1 MRPHSLTALL
11 LVAALAGLAFATVST
26 YDFTAH
32 LDRQVHG
39 IHCSFLPGLSPTE
52 TGNTGCHVTL
62 MSPYSSVL
70 RASIWGG
77 IPISLPAMSV
87 FSFLAFFAIWLV
99 LRDHERDPRA
109 TAFTLLATALP
120 ASMSVVMG
128 YISLSQLHAA
138 CKLCIGIYTSSVIAF
153 IAALLLFLR
162 ARNTRTTGGATPVD
176 FGALSLAFGVGV
188 LFVAVP
194 VSTYAAS
201 APDFSRYVGRCGKL
215 AQPDAGQV
223 LVPIGAQDRPLSMI
237 EVLDPLCPSCRGFE
251 DRFSRMDASLELS
264 RRALL
269 FPLDNTCNWMVGDSI
284 HPGACSVSE
293 AMLCAGARAGEVL
306 EWSYQNQEAIIE
318 ATKTDPKAAARMVSA
333 HFPDLA
339 SCVGSASVRAK
350 LNLSLRYAVKNHLQV
365 LTPQVFVAGVRLC
378 DEDTD
383 LGLDFALP
391 HLIAYARANPATG
404 QAPSGH

>member
-1 MRPHSLTALL
+1 MTALL
-11 LVAALAGLAFATVST
+11 FVAALAGLTFATVST

-39 IHCSFLPGLSPTE
+39 IHCSFLPGLSATE

-62 MSPYSSVL
+62 MSPYSSVM
-70 RASIWGG
+70 RSSIWGG
-77 IPISLPAMSV
+77 IPISLPAMGV

-99 LRDHERDPRA
+99 LRGHELDARA
-109 TAFTLLATALP
+109 TGFALLATALP
-120 ASMSVVMG
+120 FASSLVMG
-128 YISLSQLHAA
+128 TISFTQLHAA
-138 CKLCIGIYTSSVIAF
+138 CKLCIGIYLSSSVAF
-153 IAALLLFLR
+153 AAALLLYLR
-162 ARNTRTTGGATPVD
+162 ARGTRTTGGSSQVD
-176 FGALSLAFGVGV
+176 VGALALAFGVGV

-194 VSTYAAS
+194 VTTYAAS

-215 AQPDAGQV
+215 VQGDAGQV

-251 DRFSRMDASLELS
+251 DRFSRMDVRTELS

-269 FPLDNTCNWMVGDSI
+269 FPLDNTCNWMVGDSL

-293 AMLCAGARAGEVL
+293 AMLCAGARAGDVL
-306 EWSYQNQEAIIE
+306 EWSFQNQEAVIE
-318 ATKTDPKAAARMVSA
+318 ATKKDPKAAARMVSQQ
-333 HFPDLA
+333 FPDLA

-350 LNLSLRYAVKNHLQV
+350 LNLALRYAVKNHLQV
-365 LTPQVFVAGVRLC
+365 LTPQVFVSGVRLC

-383 LGLDFALP
+383 LGLDYALP
-391 HLIAYARANPATG
+391 RLIEYAKANPAATP
-404 QAPSGH
+404 AATAH